1 MYTSS
6 DKMNE
11 QRGYKIEVLDTPGLD
26 SEEENI
32 LNIVIELADI
42 FNKCEYLNGILYVIS
57 MAHHRD

>member
-1 MYTSS
+1 
-6 DKMNE
+6 MNE